1 MEKTMSDTL
10 EMDRVYDPKAVEG
23 KWYTY
28 CEEKG
33 FFHAAPNPKREPYT
47 IVIPPPNVTGILTIG
62 HVLNN
67 SLQDVMIRW
76 KRMQGYETLWMPG
89 TDHAGIAT
97 QNRVEQALSKEGKT
111 RHDLGRERF
120 VEHVWRWKER
130 HGGLII
136 EQLKMLG
143 CSCDWERE
151 RFTMDEGLSRAVQ
164 EVFVRLYEKGLIY
177 RGKYIVNWCPRCH
190 TALSDEES
198 IHEEEQGHLWY
209 IRYPIKGEGAYIT
222 VVTTRPE
229 TMLGDTAVA
238 VHPEDDRYRT
248 VIGKTVILPLVE
260 REIPILAE
268 DEYVDPEFGTGA
280 VKVTPAH
287 DPNDFLIGG
296 KHDLPRINVMNGDGT
311 MNERAGAKYAG
322 MDRFACRKAVVRDLK
337 ESGLIEKIE
346 RYTHTVG
353 HCQRCDTLVE
363 PYLSDQWFVRM
374 EPLARPAIQAAREG
388 TLRFYPERWNKVY
401 LNWLE
406 NIRDWCISRQL
417 WWGHRIPVWYCVC
430 GEEIVA
436 RSAPERCPKCG
447 GEELRQDED
456 VLDTWFSSWLW
467 PFSTLGWPEETP
479 ELRYFYPTDLLV
491 TAPDIIFFWVA
502 RMVMAG
508 YEVMGECPFTD
519 IYLHGIVRDSEGRK
533 MSKSLGNSP
542 DPTELIDRYGA
553 DALRFSMIMM
563 VPQGQDGYYADEKV
577 EMGRNFAN
585 KIWNAARLVLS
596 NLDDFDPKREE
607 EDTFELADRWILSR
621 LARTNATVNEM
632 LDRYRFND
640 AAHAIYDFIWHDYC
654 DWYLELIKPRLYGS
668 DVSAKATAQ
677 RVMSEVLERAMRLLH
692 PMMPFVTEEIWGRL
706 PRQEIGSEVNN
717 RGSITVAAW
726 PEVDSEAIDET
737 VERAM
742 GIVQEIVVAIRN
754 IRGEMNVPPSKR
766 ADVAIRSSSDEA
778 LRVLEENRGYL
789 MDLAKVRELAIAP
802 DLEKPPASASAVARD
817 AEIFVPLEGLIDL
830 NAERA
835 RLTKKRDRL
844 SKLLLNLE
852 QKLSNTGFLT
862 NAPREVVAGERAKK
876 EEHGAALRKVEGNLV
891 ALGDE

>member
-1 MEKTMSDTL
+1 MSNTF

-23 KWYTY
+23 RWYTY
-28 CEEKG
+28 WEEKG
-33 FFHAAPNPKREPYT
+33 FFHAEPNPDRKPYT

-67 SLQDVMIRW
+67 SIQDVVIRW

-97 QNRVEQALSKEGKT
+97 QNRVEQALAREGKT

-120 VEHVWRWKER
+120 VEQVWDWKER

-136 EQLKMLG
+136 EQLKLLG
-143 CSCDWERE
+143 CSCDWARE

-164 EVFVRLYEKGLIY
+164 EVFVRLYERGLIY

-209 IRYPIKGEGAYIT
+209 IRYPIKGEDMYIT
-222 VVTTRPE
+222 VATTRPE

-238 VHPEDDRYRT
+238 VHPEDERHRAW
-248 VIGKTVILPLVE
+248 IGKTAILPLIE
-260 REIPILAE
+260 REIPILAD

-287 DPNDFLIGG
+287 DPNDFLIGR
-296 KHDLPRINVMNGDGT
+296 KHDLPQVNVMNGDGT
-311 MNERAGAKYAG
+311 MNEDAGAKYAG
-322 MDRFACRKAVVRDLK
+322 MDRFVCRAAVVEDLK
-337 ESGLIEKIE
+337 KKGLLGKTEGHA
-346 RYTHTVG
+346 HTVG
-353 HCQRCDTLVE
+353 HCQRCDTIVE

-388 TLRFYPERWNKVY
+388 ELRFYPERWTRVY

-417 WWGHRIPVWYCVC
+417 WWGHRIPVWYCPC
-430 GEEIVA
+430 GEHIVA
-436 RSAPERCPKCG
+436 RTEPERCPRCG
-447 GEELRQDED
+447 ETELRQDED

-479 ELRYFYPTDLLV
+479 ELQYFYPTDLLV

-502 RMVMAG
+502 RMVMSG
-508 YEVMGECPFTD
+508 YEFMGERPFTD

-542 DPTELIDRYGA
+542 DPAELIDRYGA

-577 EMGRNFAN
+577 ETGRNFAN

-596 NLDDFDPKREE
+596 NLDDLDPEDGGEE
-607 EDTFELADRWILSR
+607 TPELADRWILSR
-621 LARTNATVNEM
+621 LARTNATVDEM
-632 LDRYRFND
+632 LGRYRFND

-668 DVSAKATAQ
+668 DASAKSTAQ
-677 RVMSEVLERAMRLLH
+677 RVMSGVLERAMRLLH
-692 PMMPFVTEEIWGRL
+692 PVMPFVTEEIWRRL
-706 PRQEIGSEVNN
+706 PKQNGGPE
-717 RGSITVAAW
+717 SIILAAW
-726 PEVDSEAIDET
+726 PEPDPEAIDEAA
-737 VERAM
+737 EQAM
-742 GIVQEIVVAIRN
+742 EIVQETVVAIRN

-766 ADVAIRSSSDEA
+766 ADAVIRPSSAD
-778 LRVLEENRGYL
+778 VLEVLEQNRGYL
-789 MDLAKVRELAIAP
+789 MDLGKVRELSVGSG
-802 DLEKPPASASAVARD
+802 LEKPRASASGLARD

-830 NAERA
+830 DAERA
-835 RLTKKRDRL
+835 RLTKEKDRL
-844 SKLLLNLE
+844 SKLLSNLE
-852 QKLSNTGFLT
+852 RKLGNTSFLT
-862 NAPREVVAGERAKK
+862 KAPEEVVARERAKR
-876 EEHGAALRKVEGNLV
+876 EEYEAALRKIEENLG
-891 ALGDE
+891 ALGEDS